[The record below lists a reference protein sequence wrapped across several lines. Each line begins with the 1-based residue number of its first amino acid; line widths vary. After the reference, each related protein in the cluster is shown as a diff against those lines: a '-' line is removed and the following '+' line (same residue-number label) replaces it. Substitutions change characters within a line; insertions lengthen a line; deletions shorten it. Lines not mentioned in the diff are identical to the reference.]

1 MAVAVVAEVTTKA
14 MVVAI
19 AVVAVDIAVVLVD
32 LVAVDIAA
40 DLAEAVT
47 VVLAV
52 ADTVVDRLMA
62 AVVLLVKEALHLQ
75 NVLQAADTA
84 VQTKVDQVAT
94 AIATTHVGVELAVA
108 TKNQAINSV
117 NIKK

>member
-1 MAVAVVAEVTTKA
+1 MQLQ
-14 MVVAI
+14 VAI
-19 AVVAVDIAVVLVD
+19 VQVL
-32 LVAVDIAA
+32 
-40 DLAEAVT
+40 
-47 VVLAV
+47 
-52 ADTVVDRLMA
+52 
-62 AVVLLVKEALHLQ
+62 AVVLLVKEALHQQ

-117 NIKK
+117 IIKKLNLLGWG

>member
-1 MAVAVVAEVTTKA
+1 MQLQ
-14 MVVAI
+14 VAI
-19 AVVAVDIAVVLVD
+19 VQVL
-32 LVAVDIAA
+32 
-40 DLAEAVT
+40 
-47 VVLAV
+47 
-52 ADTVVDRLMA
+52 

-108 TKNQAINSV
+108 TRSQTINSAI
-117 NIKK
+117 IKQ